1 MPGSRLRDSSITKLD
16 GSIHEDTL
24 LKAVLCKA
32 FGPPETLVIEDVPS
46 PVPGPGQVVISVR
59 AASVNFPDTLI
70 IQNKYQYKATLPFSP
85 GSECAGL
92 VKAIGEG
99 VTRVKAGDRVMAVTT
114 YGSFA
119 EEVCT
124 DQSRVLEI
132 PAGMDFPTASAF
144 TLTYGTSAHALLD
157 RGDLKAGE
165 TLLVLGASGG
175 VGLAAVE
182 IGKALGARVIACA
195 STPDKLDVC
204 LAHGA
209 DETINYTQQD
219 LRERTKLLTNGNGAN
234 VVYDPV
240 GGAHSEIALRS
251 MAWRGRFLVVG
262 FASGEIPKI
271 PLNLT
276 LLKGCSIV
284 GVFWGEFMKR
294 EPQRFAEVIA
304 QLGAWFQAGTLKP
317 YVSETLPLERAA
329 EALELMAS
337 RQVKGKLV
345 LTV

>member
-1 MPGSRLRDSSITKLD
+1 M
-16 GSIHEDTL
+16 
-24 LKAVLCKA
+24 KAVLCKA

-46 PVPGPGQVVISVR
+46 PVPGPGQVVISVK

-70 IQNKYQYKATLPFSP
+70 IQNKYQYKPTLPFSP

-124 DQSRVLEI
+124 DQSRVLQI
-132 PAGMDFPTASAF
+132 PVGMDFPTASAF
-144 TLTYGTSAHALLD
+144 TLTYGTSAHALVD

-165 TLLVLGASGG
+165 TLMVLGASGG
-175 VGLAAVE
+175 VGLAAIE

-195 STPDKLDVC
+195 STTGKLDVC
-204 LAHGA
+204 LEHGA

-219 LRERTKLLTNGNGAN
+219 LRERAKLLTNGNGVD

-262 FASGEIPKI
+262 FAAGEIPKI

-294 EPQRFAEVIA
+294 EPQRFAEVIE
-304 QLGAWFQAGTLKP
+304 QLGAWFQAGKLKP
-317 YVSETLPLERAA
+317 YVSKTLPLERAA
-329 EALELMAS
+329 EALELMGS

-345 LTV
+345 LTT